1 MAGIAVRL
9 VLSTGIHRIPSLTFR
24 AAPPTNPLLRTRSY
38 LLPPPE
44 DAIELAERVHA
55 L

>member
-24 AAPPTNPLLRTRSY
+24 PAPPRNPLLRNRSY

-44 DAIELAERVHA
+44 DSIELAERVHA